1 MAISTD
7 AAYNA
12 AARTILH
19 KVDIYMGGV
28 GATPLSLTKDN
39 YIISSSLLEE
49 ATSGDTPFDSVTSNE
64 LVLNLNNKDN
74 LFTPTNHNSPYY
86 GKMKRGVKVIPYF
99 KANENDDW
107 SSLGEFYVTSWAAST
122 TSSTVT
128 VTADD
133 KLYNIFSQDAL
144 DLPVKPQKRVQDV
157 YTDFF
162 AFFGITP
169 VIDNTLTESLVEF
182 FDELGNK
189 KFLSTLSTAFLCTC
203 TCAHNGQVVIKKL
216 TTAQA
221 LRATITD
228 ADQIKSVDVKLSVSS
243 DYDSAYLK
251 YYVPQESAEESILN
265 INEVLLLENTNS
277 LVYTLDNKPL
287 LKLKSVSLTNDKA
300 LLKLSSIKCTSKT
313 ISLVISNVEPPINT
327 KMNVNGVYI
336 NKISYE
342 IGEQKDNPLSVD
354 NVYIQDTQRALA
366 FKSIMDTFAS
376 NLTPIIQVSLRGNP
390 NFEIG
395 DKIHAVSTRYGIDF
409 TGIIMRQQFD
419 YNGGLKCVI
428 TLLNS
433 SLVEV
438 IS

>member
-19 KVDIYMGGV
+19 KVDIYMDGV

-39 YIISSSLLEE
+39 YIVSSSLLEE

-107 SSLGEFYVTSWAAST
+107 SSLGEFYVTSWVAST

-133 KLYNIFSQDAL
+133 KLYNIFGQDTPAMPASSNIAVS
-144 DLPVKPQKRVQDV
+144 DF
-157 YTDFF
+157 YTAFF
-162 AFFGITP
+162 ALFDVVP
-169 VIDNTLTESLVEF
+169 VVDASLTETLTIAF
-182 FDELGNK
+182 NELGNK
-189 KFLSTLSTAFLCTC
+189 EFLSALSTAFLCTC
-203 TCAHNGQVVIKKL
+203 NCTHNGAVKIKKL
-216 TTAQA
+216 TEKQA

-228 ADQIKSVDVKLSVSS
+228 ADQVKTIDVKLSVAS

-251 YYVPQESAEESILN
+251 YYVPQESAEESVLSVNEVSLAAGTNALVFKLDKSPLLRYTSVSFTNRDVLVSLSSAVCDSLMATLNVVTSSEVITSLN
-265 INEVLLLENTNS
+265 INGI
-277 LVYTLDNKPL
+277 Y
-287 LKLKSVSLTNDKA
+287 
-300 LLKLSSIKCTSKT
+300 
-313 ISLVISNVEPPINT
+313 VE
-327 KMNVNGVYI
+327 
-336 NKISYE
+336 KIGYE
-342 IGEQKDNPLSVD
+342 IGTQGDNPLSVD
-354 NVYIQDTQRALA
+354 NVYIQTTQAAIDYKAILDVFVA
-366 FKSIMDTFAS
+366 DI
-376 NLTPIIQVSLRGNP
+376 TPVIQATIRGNP

-395 DKIHAVSTRYGIDF
+395 DKIRLISTRYNIDF

-419 YNGGLKCVI
+419 YDGGLGCTI
-428 TLLNS
+428 TLLNAA
-433 SLVEV
+433 LVGV
-438 IS
+438 